1 MVEPNQLTAIQ
12 AATRIRNG
20 ELTSEALVRACLA
33 RIEEREAAVAA
44 WEYLNPAQAV
54 AQARAC
60 DRMSERGALHGV
72 PVGFK
77 DICDTADMPT
87 TYGSRAH
94 LGHRPTIDATCVAL
108 TRTAGGVVLGKT
120 VSTEFAGRHA
130 GKTAN
135 PHDPLRTPGG
145 SSSGSA
151 AAVADYMVPLATATQ
166 TGGSV
171 IRPAAYCGAFGYKAT
186 FGHLS
191 FEGIRHGA
199 ETFDTLGCMARS
211 VEDLALFRAV
221 LMGVRPEPLQAPGAA
236 PRIAFCRTFRWEEAD
251 DATRRCLE
259 AAAQRLRRAGA
270 AVSDLALP
278 KPFAD
283 IYDLAWTIMH
293 FEYARNVSPEWREQP
308 DNVSS
313 AMRKMIDASAEIP
326 LARYL
331 AALERID
338 RLRAEIQE
346 IASGYDAF
354 LTPSAI
360 GEAHVGLNDTG
371 PVTFNVIWNA
381 MGMPC
386 ITIPAFKGPNGMPI
400 GAQFVAARH
409 RDGALF
415 DVAGWAAARLM

>member
-1 MVEPNQLTAIQ
+1 MVEPNEMTASE
-12 AATRIRNG
+12 AARRVRSG

-33 RIEEREAAVAA
+33 RIEEREGTVAA

-54 AQARAC
+54 AKARAC
-60 DRMSERGALHGV
+60 DRMTERGALHGV

-87 TYGSRAH
+87 GYGSRAH
-94 LGHRPTIDATCVAL
+94 QGHRPAIDATCVAL
-108 TRTAGGVVLGKT
+108 TRSAGGVVLGKI
-120 VSTEFAGRHA
+120 VSTEFAGRYA

-151 AAVADYMVPLATATQ
+151 AAVADFMVPLATATQ

-171 IRPAAYCGAFGYKAT
+171 IRPAAYCGVFALKAT

-199 ETFDTLGCMARS
+199 EAFDTLGCMARS
-211 VEDLALFRAV
+211 VEDLALYRAV
-221 LMGVRPEPLQAPGAA
+221 LMGVKPEPLPKPPGS
-236 PRIAFCRTFRWEEAD
+236 PRIGFCRTFRWEEAD
-251 DATRRCLE
+251 EATRRSLE
-259 AAAQRLRRAGA
+259 GAAERLGGSGA
-270 AVSDLALP
+270 AVSELNLP
-278 KPFAD
+278 PHFAEL
-283 IYDLAWTIMH
+283 YDLAWTIMN
-293 FEYARNVSPEWREQP
+293 FEYARNVAPEWREQP

-313 AMRKMIDASAEIP
+313 AMRKMIEASDGISP
-326 LARYL
+326 ARYV
-331 AALERID
+331 AALEQVD

-346 IASGYDAF
+346 IASGYDAI

-360 GEAHVGLNDTG
+360 GEAHVGLGDTG

-381 MGMPC
+381 LGMPC
-386 ITIPAFKGPNGMPI
+386 VTVPAFKGPNGMPI
-400 GAQFVAARH
+400 GVQLVAARH
-409 RDGALF
+409 RDEALLA
-415 DVAGWAAARLM
+415 VAQWTAARLI

>member
-1 MVEPNQLTAIQ
+1 MVEPNKMTASE
-12 AATRIRNG
+12 AARRIRGG

-33 RIEEREAAVAA
+33 RIEEREGTVAA
-44 WEYLNPAQAV
+44 WEYLNPAQAL

-60 DRMSERGALHGV
+60 DRMTERGALHGV

-87 TYGSRAH
+87 GYGSRARQ
-94 LGHRPTIDATCVAL
+94 GHRPAIDATCVAL
-108 TRTAGGVVLGKT
+108 TRSAGGVVLGKT
-120 VSTEFAGRHA
+120 VSTEFAGRYA

-151 AAVADYMVPLATATQ
+151 AAVADFMVPLATATQ

-171 IRPAAYCGAFGYKAT
+171 IRPAAYCGVFALKAT

-199 ETFDTLGCMARS
+199 EAFDTLGCMARS
-211 VEDLALFRAV
+211 VEDLGLYRAV
-221 LMGVRPEPLQAPGAA
+221 LMGVKPEPLPTAPAS

-251 DATRRCLE
+251 EATRRSLE
-259 AAAQRLRRAGA
+259 DGAGRLSRAGA
-270 AVSDLALP
+270 AVSELSLP
-278 KPFAD
+278 QGFEE
-283 IYDLAWTIMH
+283 IYELAWTVMN

-313 AMRKMIDASAEIP
+313 AMRKMIEASQGIP
-326 LARYL
+326 LARYI

-338 RLRAEIQE
+338 SLRAEIQE
-346 IASGYDAF
+346 IAAGYDAL

-360 GEAHVGLNDTG
+360 GEAHVGLGDTG
-371 PVTFNVIWNA
+371 PVTFNVLWNVL
-381 MGMPC
+381 GMPC
-386 ITIPAFKGPNGMPI
+386 VTIPAFKGPNGMPI
-400 GAQFVAARH
+400 GAQLVAARH
-409 RDGALF
+409 RDEALL
-415 DVAGWAAARLM
+415 AMANWAADRLM